1 MLAWTTVLEKNL
13 RVVLGLILALAL
25 VVVNHGSCYAQDQ
38 EAIAQKA
45 AMVQVHW
52 KVTVPNDTPSGSK
65 LFIAG
70 NIDEFGPWQPNAF
83 ELKPTADG
91 KYEASLELPV
101 GTRIEYK
108 VTRGS
113 WATVEKSSE
122 GAEIKNRSVTI
133 RGPQTIEIAVADWA
147 IAKPKPSSSATGDL
161 RWLDLSSQ
169 ILQSP
174 RRITV
179 WLPPGY
185 RDDPQVRY
193 QVAYLLDGQNVFDN
207 QRAAFGV
214 EWQADETAK
223 KLSQDSIPRP
233 LILVAIDNSKN
244 RIDEYTP
251 VPDNVADKLIGGRA
265 DEHLNFITSELKPWI
280 DQEFRTLTAPE
291 STAIIGSSLGGLF
304 VLHALHKRPDVFGK
318 GASMS
323 PSLFWGNQYMLEV
336 FSKPDRHGTEPKQ
349 RLWVD
354 MGTLEGKSPDGQS
367 KAVEQTKK
375 LVELLQIHHQDRYL
389 VQMMIEPEAK
399 HNESAWANR
408 LPAALEFLF
417 PSPQETQP
425 R

>member
-1 MLAWTTVLEKNL
+1 MRTIT
-13 RVVLGLILALAL
+13 GLILAISLGVAPQI
-25 VVVNHGSCYAQDQ
+25 SCEAQDKQ
-38 EAIAQKA
+38 TSTPKPATA
-45 AMVQVHW
+45 
-52 KVTVPNDTPSGSK
+52 KVTWRVIVPADTPSGSK

-83 ELKPTADG
+83 ELNPTTDG
-91 KYEASLELPV
+91 RYEASLDIPV

-122 GAEIKNRSVTI
+122 GAEIKNRFATI
-133 RGPQTIEIAVADWA
+133 NGSQTIEIAVASWA

-161 RWLDLSSQ
+161 RWLEFPSQ

-185 RDDPQVRY
+185 RDNPQVRY
-193 QVAYLLDGQNVFDN
+193 PVVYLLDGQNVFDN

-223 KLSQDSIPRP
+223 KLAQDSIPRP
-233 LILVAIDNSKN
+233 LGLVAIDNSKD
-244 RIDEYTP
+244 RVDEYTP
-251 VPDNVADKLIGGRA
+251 IPDSIADKIIGGRA
-265 DEHLNFITSELKPWI
+265 DDHLNFITSELKPWI
-280 DQEFRTLTAPE
+280 DQEFRTLTGPE

-323 PSLFWGNQYMLEV
+323 PSLFWANQHMLEF
-336 FSKPDRHGTEPKQ
+336 FSKTDRNGTEPKQ

-367 KAVEQTKK
+367 KAVEHTKK
-375 LVELLQIHHQDRYL
+375 L
-389 VQMMIEPEAK
+389 
-399 HNESAWANR
+399 
-408 LPAALEFLF
+408 
-417 PSPQETQP
+417 
-425 R
+425 

>member
-1 MLAWTTVLEKNL
+1 LAWTTVLEKNL
-13 RVVLGLILALAL
+13 RVVLGLILAFAL
-25 VVVNHGSCYAQDQ
+25 GVVNQGSCDAQDNQ
-38 EAIAQKA
+38 TSAQKA
-45 AMVQVHW
+45 AMVKVLW

-83 ELKPTADG
+83 ELKPTTDG
-91 KYEASLELPV
+91 KYEASLDLPV

-113 WATVEKSSE
+113 WATVEKSIE
-122 GAEIKNRSVTI
+122 GAEIKNRFVTI
-133 RGPQTIEIAVADWA
+133 KGSQTIEIAVASWA

-161 RWLDLSSQ
+161 RWLDRSSQ
-169 ILQSP
+169 MLQSP

-185 RDDPQVRY
+185 RDNLQIRY
-193 QVAYLLDGQNVFDN
+193 PVVYLLDGQNVFDN

-223 KLSQDSIPRP
+223 KLAQDSIPRP
-233 LILVAIDNSKN
+233 LILVAIDNSKD
-244 RIDEYTP
+244 RFDEYTP
-251 VPDNVADKLIGGRA
+251 VPHRIADTLTGGRA
-265 DEHLNFITSELKPWI
+265 DDHLNFITSELKPWI

-291 STAIIGSSLGGLF
+291 ATAIVGSSLGGLF

-323 PSLFWGNQYMLEV
+323 PSLFWGNQHMLEV
-336 FSKPDRHGTEPKQ
+336 FSKPDRNGTETKQ

-354 MGTLEGKSPDGQS
+354 MGTLEGKSPDGQT

-375 LVELLQIHHQDRYL
+375 LVELLQTHYQDRYL
-389 VQMMIEPEAK
+389 VEMMIEPEAQ

-417 PSPQETQP
+417 PSQQETQP